1 LTSLSHDALPTR
13 GAVRNLGDTDTGV
26 VEIIERLDGAFDSLL
41 GQYAGTCVEIK
52 SLFHYSLLFNLLVYN
67 LLIKI
72 VALIL
77 LQR

>member
-1 LTSLSHDALPTR
+1 MAGLSHDALPTG

-41 GQYAGTCVEIK
+41 GQDARACIEIK
-52 SLFHYSLLFNLLVYN
+52 SLFHYNLMFNVLVYN
-67 LLIKI
+67 LLIKF
-72 VALIL
+72 VARIL